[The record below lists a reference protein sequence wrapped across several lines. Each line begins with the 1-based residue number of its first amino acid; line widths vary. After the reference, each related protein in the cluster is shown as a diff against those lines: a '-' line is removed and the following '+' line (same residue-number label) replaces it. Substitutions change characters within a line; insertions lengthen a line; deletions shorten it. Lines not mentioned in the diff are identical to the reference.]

1 MSTTTPSTQTC
12 RSAVLPT
19 LDPDMLRSFVAI
31 AETGSMT
38 KAARIVFRTP
48 AAISMQV
55 KKLEEVLQRKLL
67 ERMSRSIALTPDGEL
82 LLRYSRQLLKLNEE
96 LVSQFLCPRLN
107 GKVTLGMPEQYGTHE
122 LPAILSQFA
131 KSHPSVQVDVVLG
144 KSIEIKQRFENG
156 EIDLALVS
164 HNLHVTPDTI
174 LKTVRLE
181 KLVWAVN
188 KNSNVIHQSS
198 LPLALAEHGCPWRT
212 LALEALDEAGI
223 DYRIAYSSEN
233 CTGQLAAVMA
243 DLAVAAVP
251 ESLVKPPLKKL
262 GHTNRLPE
270 IGNAQTSLMLNSSAS
285 EVTLALK
292 DFILQVLDPRDMKAE
307 PSESENESQGCI
319 RDTLEHLKI

>member
-1 MSTTTPSTQTC
+1 MSTISPSAQTC
-12 RSAVLPT
+12 RSAVMPI
-19 LDPDMLRSFVAI
+19 LDLDMLRTFVAI
-31 AETGSMT
+31 AESGSMT

-55 KKLEEVLQRKLL
+55 KKLEEVLQRSLL
-67 ERMSRSIALTPDGEL
+67 ERKSRSIALTPEGEI

-96 LVSQFLCPRLN
+96 LVGQFLCPRLN
-107 GKVTLGMPEQYGTHE
+107 GKVTLGMPEQFGSNE

-164 HNLHVTPDTI
+164 HNLQVTPDTVM
-174 LKTVRLE
+174 KTVRLE
-181 KLVWAVN
+181 KLVWAIN
-188 KNSNVIHQSS
+188 KNSDAIDQSP

-233 CTGQLAAVMA
+233 CAGQLAAVMA

-251 ESLVKPPLKKL
+251 ETLVKPPLKKL
-262 GHTNRLPE
+262 ENTNRLPE
-270 IGNAQTSLMLNSSAS
+270 IGYAQTSLMLNSSAN

-292 DFILQVLDPRDMKAE
+292 DFILQVLDPRDMKTDLSQPA
-307 PSESENESQGCI
+307 NESHGYI
-319 RDTLEHLKI
+319 KEALEHFKV